1 MTEFSLGSD
10 TSLNA
15 LVDACDSIK
24 QSASASRNRVF
35 VAETQG
41 GQCGYLATMGVMAN
55 MGLMGVPTQ
64 TGASIVYTPE
74 QGMNLDTLRQ
84 DVKFLKICYGLDAKG
99 KSEGRMVIRNECAS
113 TVYGSSSFVRQPLP
127 IVHFGRRWGSA
138 SRRNHISSA

>member
-41 GQCGYLATMGVMAN
+41 GQCGYLATMGVMA
-55 MGLMGVPTQ
+55 

-99 KSEGRMVIRNECAS
+99 KSEGRMVIRSVLCLKLSEPAEM
-113 TVYGSSSFVRQPLP
+113 
-127 IVHFGRRWGSA
+127 
-138 SRRNHISSA
+138 ISQQ